1 MNERADRSGGATPGG
16 DRTHRVPV
24 LVVGGS
30 LVGLSTSVFLGRL
43 GVRHTLVER
52 HTGTS
57 IHPRG
62 RGNNVRTMEIFRVAG
77 TEPDIRRA
85 AATLADNHGI
95 LQTPTLV
102 GDAGEWL
109 FKQIDAGGGLAR
121 FSPSSWCLCS
131 QNDLEP
137 ELLTHATNLGGDVR
151 FGTELLSF
159 EADAEGVTAIVKSRE
174 TGEHTTIRADYMVAA
189 DGPRSPVREQ
199 LGIGQSGPGD
209 LFHNV
214 SITFRSRRLADVVGE
229 RRFIVCYL
237 TDENADGALLPVD
250 NRENWV
256 FHAPWHP
263 EQGETV
269 EDFTDER
276 CAAHIRRAI
285 GDPDLDV
292 EITGK
297 APWHAAQRV
306 ARSYRSGRV
315 LLAGDSAHEM
325 SPTGAFGSNTG
336 IQDAHNLAW
345 KLAAVL
351 EGWAGEALLDT
362 YDTERRPVA
371 EATSARAAARSV
383 EHSHPGFAPPPVM
396 GGGGPGAAGGPD
408 GAPGAAPGA
417 GPDGVPGA
425 GPGGGF
431 GGGSGGV
438 PGAGPGGL
446 SGAGSV
452 AGSGVGLA
460 GGPGGS
466 VGAGAGGA
474 PGAGSGGV
482 SGAGSDGLPGAGSGG
497 VPGGPVAGAGSG
509 VGFDGGPGGGFG
521 GGSGGVPGAGPGG
534 LSGAG
539 SVAGPGGS
547 GGAGSG
553 AGFAGGPG
561 GSSGG
566 VPGGAPGAGS
576 GGRPGGMPGASGP
589 GGRPGGR
596 PGGGPQRG
604 ILNVALGYR
613 YPQGAVVGADAASPV
628 VPEGLDL
635 TGAPGSRA
643 PHLWLRQGDARVST
657 LDLYEDSLVL
667 LSDAAQPTGWHEA
680 ATRVAAELRVPL
692 KPYRV
697 GGTPEADLVPD
708 DEETDWA
715 RAHGVTRGGAVLIRP
730 DGFVAWR
737 SPGPAP
743 DPESMLRQVVG
754 TVLART

>member
-1 MNERADRSGGATPGG
+1 MNERADRSGGAAPGAG
-16 DRTHRVPV
+16 RTHRVPV

-30 LVGLSTSVFLGRL
+30 LVGLSMSVFLGRL

-52 HTGTS
+52 HAGTS

-109 FKQIDAGGGLAR
+109 FKQIDPGNGLAR

-137 ELLTHATNLGGDVR
+137 ELLTHAVNLGGDLR

-159 EADAEGVTAIVKSRE
+159 ETDADGVTAIVKSRE
-174 TGEHTTIRADYMVAA
+174 TGEHTTIRADYLVAA

-214 SITFRSRRLADVVGE
+214 SITFRSRRLADVVGD

-351 EGWAGEALLDT
+351 EGWAGEPLLDT
-362 YDTERRPVA
+362 YDAERRPVA
-371 EATSARAAARSV
+371 EATSARAAHRSV
-383 EHSHPGFAPPPVM
+383 EHSHPGFAPPPGM
-396 GGGGPGAAGGPD
+396 GSGAPGGAPGGAPRGGLGGGPGGGGPGGAPREGGP
-408 GAPGAAPGA
+408 
-417 GPDGVPGA
+417 
-425 GPGGGF
+425 
-431 GGGSGGV
+431 
-438 PGAGPGGL
+438 
-446 SGAGSV
+446 
-452 AGSGVGLA
+452 
-460 GGPGGS
+460 
-466 VGAGAGGA
+466 
-474 PGAGSGGV
+474 
-482 SGAGSDGLPGAGSGG
+482 GG
-497 VPGGPVAGAGSG
+497 VPGG
-509 VGFDGGPGGGFG
+509 GGP
-521 GGSGGVPGAGPGG
+521 AGMP
-534 LSGAG
+534 
-539 SVAGPGGS
+539 
-547 GGAGSG
+547 
-553 AGFAGGPG
+553 
-561 GSSGG
+561 GG
-566 VPGGAPGAGS
+566 VPGGGGPAGTRGGAPG
-576 GGRPGGMPGASGP
+576 GGGPAGASGGAP
-589 GGRPGGR
+589 AGP
-596 PGGGPQRG
+596 PGGPQRG

-613 YPQGAVVGADAASPV
+613 YPQGAVVGADPATPV

-643 PHLWLRQGDARVST
+643 PHLWLRRGEERLST

-680 ATRVAAELRVPL
+680 ATEVAAVLRVPL

-697 GGTPEADLVPD
+697 GGTPGADLVPD

-743 DPESMLRQVVG
+743 DPEAMLRQVVG
-754 TVLART
+754 TVLSRA

>member
-1 MNERADRSGGATPGG
+1 MNERADRSGGATQGG

-52 HTGTS
+52 HAGTS

-102 GDAGEWL
+102 GDTGEWL
-109 FKQIDAGGGLAR
+109 FKQIDPGNGLAR

-137 ELLTHATNLGGDVR
+137 ELLTHAVNLGGDLR

-159 EADAEGVTAIVKSRE
+159 EADTEGVTAIVKSRE
-174 TGEHTTIRADYMVAA
+174 TGEHTTIRADYLVAA

-214 SITFRSRRLADVVGE
+214 SITFRSRRLADVVGD

-237 TDENADGALLPVD
+237 TEENADGALLPVD

-292 EITGK
+292 EITGR

-351 EGWAGEALLDT
+351 EGWAGEGLLDT
-362 YDTERRPVA
+362 YDMERRPVA
-371 EATSARAAARSV
+371 EATSARAAHRSV

-396 GGGGPGAAGGPD
+396 GGGGPG
-408 GAPGAAPGA
+408 GAP
-417 GPDGVPGA
+417 
-425 GPGGGF
+425 
-431 GGGSGGV
+431 GGSGGPESG
-438 PGAGPGGL
+438 PGAVGG
-446 SGAGSV
+446 
-452 AGSGVGLA
+452 A
-460 GGPGGS
+460 GGPGGP
-466 VGAGAGGA
+466 GGAGG
-474 PGAGSGGV
+474 PGRA
-482 SGAGSDGLPGAGSGG
+482 A
-497 VPGGPVAGAGSG
+497 
-509 VGFDGGPGGGFG
+509 GGPGGPEGPG
-521 GGSGGVPGAGPGG
+521 GPGGASGGVR
-534 LSGAG
+534 
-539 SVAGPGGS
+539 GPGGS
-547 GGAGSG
+547 GG
-553 AGFAGGPG
+553 
-561 GSSGG
+561 
-566 VPGGAPGAGS
+566 PGGAPGGPGGPGGAPGS
-576 GGRPGGMPGASGP
+576 GGPGGP
-589 GGRPGGR
+589 GGPGRG

-613 YPQGAVVGADAASPV
+613 YPRGAVVGADPATPV

-643 PHLWLRQGDARVST
+643 PHLWLRRGEERLST

-680 ATRVAAELRVPL
+680 AAEVAAEMRVPL

-697 GGTPEADLVPD
+697 GGTPGADLVPD

-715 RAHGVTRGGAVLIRP
+715 RAHGVTRGGAVLVRP

-743 DPESMLRQVVG
+743 DPAAMLRQVVG
-754 TVLART
+754 SVLART

>member
-1 MNERADRSGGATPGG
+1 MNERADRSGGAAPGAG
-16 DRTHRVPV
+16 RTHRVPV

-30 LVGLSTSVFLGRL
+30 LVGLSMSVFLGRL

-52 HTGTS
+52 HAGTS

-109 FKQIDAGGGLAR
+109 FKQIDPGNGLAR

-137 ELLTHATNLGGDVR
+137 ELLTHAVNLGGDLR

-159 EADAEGVTAIVKSRE
+159 ETDADGVTAIVKSRE
-174 TGEHTTIRADYMVAA
+174 TGEHTTIRADYLVAA

-214 SITFRSRRLADVVGE
+214 SITFRSRRLADVVGD

-351 EGWAGEALLDT
+351 EGWAGEPLLDT
-362 YDTERRPVA
+362 YDAERRPVA
-371 EATSARAAARSV
+371 EATSARAAHRSV
-383 EHSHPGFAPPPVM
+383 EHSHPGFAPPPGMGGGAPGGALGGAPRGGPGGGPGGEGPGGAPRGGPGGVP
-396 GGGGPGAAGGPD
+396 GGGGPGGM
-408 GAPGAAPGA
+408 
-417 GPDGVPGA
+417 
-425 GPGGGF
+425 
-431 GGGSGGV
+431 
-438 PGAGPGGL
+438 
-446 SGAGSV
+446 
-452 AGSGVGLA
+452 
-460 GGPGGS
+460 
-466 VGAGAGGA
+466 
-474 PGAGSGGV
+474 
-482 SGAGSDGLPGAGSGG
+482 
-497 VPGGPVAGAGSG
+497 
-509 VGFDGGPGGGFG
+509 
-521 GGSGGVPGAGPGG
+521 
-534 LSGAG
+534 
-539 SVAGPGGS
+539 
-547 GGAGSG
+547 
-553 AGFAGGPG
+553 
-561 GSSGG
+561 
-566 VPGGAPGAGS
+566 PGGAPGGGGPAGTRV
-576 GGRPGGMPGASGP
+576 GVPGGGGPAGASGGAP
-589 GGRPGGR
+589 AGP
-596 PGGGPQRG
+596 PGGPQRG

-613 YPQGAVVGADAASPV
+613 YPQGAVVGADPATPV

-643 PHLWLRQGDARVST
+643 PHLWLRRGEERLST

-680 ATRVAAELRVPL
+680 ATEVAAALRVPL

-697 GGTPEADLVPD
+697 GGTPGADLVPD

-743 DPESMLRQVVG
+743 DPEAMLRQVVG
-754 TVLART
+754 TVLSRA